1 MDTSLTFASNRLFDT
16 FRTVERA
23 GKQWLVVN
31 GVPLVEGVLNGRFV
45 PADEFG
51 SFVND
56 WNDIP
61 VVLPHPKRN
70 GGSARV
76 PDPDVPVV
84 GRFYNAKMDGNR
96 LVGEYWLDK
105 ALLESLRDNDGN
117 QDAGLVLERIDNKQ
131 EVETSTGYWSE
142 SVPRS
147 GNFKGRKYSY
157 VDQKIHPDHIA
168 LLTQEAGA
176 CSLADGCGMNR
187 NNQMVWNGGEGS
199 GNFGHSGRPGK
210 VGGSSSKKIGSVDSS
225 KRFLSD
231 LEKTINSYEDHG
243 VDVSLGTKTDTHYRY
258 IVKTTSPTI
267 LRRLEGKLKRRIAKG
282 GLAELEHIGPQ
293 SFQLLVPI
301 EKIES
306 SYKENV
312 MKIIFS
318 DEMYQNAVD
327 GTYEKRM
334 SDIQMA
340 FDETMRLRD
349 KRASELGSETDVPVS
364 NYWIE
369 GTKDTYVIAR
379 KGAEL
384 FKVGYTYNESNGK
397 VFFDDESEWVPVIKE
412 ERYIEKMA
420 QNVTGSLPAEGK
432 TLWESVYEENKD
444 KGEERAAQI
453 AWGAVR
459 KAGWEKDK
467 DGKWHKKSTKQNQ
480 QDLEG
485 LAVALLLLES
495 AS

>member
-1 MDTSLTFASNRLFDT
+1 MDTSLTFTSNRLFDT

-187 NNQMVWNGGEGS
+187 N
-199 GNFGHSGRPGK
+199 R
-210 VGGSSSKKIGSVDSS
+210 
-225 KRFLSD
+225 
-231 LEKTINSYEDHG
+231 
-243 VDVSLGTKTDTHYRY
+243 
-258 IVKTTSPTI
+258 
-267 LRRLEGKLKRRIAKG
+267 A
-282 GLAELEHIGPQ
+282 
-293 SFQLLVPI
+293 
-301 EKIES
+301 
-306 SYKENV
+306 
-312 MKIIFS
+312 
-318 DEMYQNAVD
+318 MYQNAVD

-349 KRASELGSETDVPVS
+349 KRASKLGSETDVPVS

-369 GTKDTYVIAR
+369 GTKDTFVIAR
-379 KGAEL
+379 KGSEL

-412 ERYIEKMA
+412 ERYVERIV

-485 LAVALLLLES
+485 LAVALSLLES